1 MTFNARYATENSM
14 RHTMIPTTKK
24 ITYPLILGGVLTLS
38 MMLAPLTYA
47 DDTEPSNTLP
57 TEETTPATSN
67 FQNYSGL
74 ADLVTMICDD
84 AQERFQGFYGSTVV
98 KVEPFSTIGFYERN
112 KQSELGM
119 ALADQMTAIINTDTL
134 ANRRLALGTTT
145 QKLNGVLQE
154 VDGYLRI
161 HISGVNTAGERT
173 SYVVSVEMSE
183 PIYRALHTYL

>member
-1 MTFNARYATENSM
+1 MKQAMNSSKQ
-14 RHTMIPTTKK
+14 TMIAA
-24 ITYPLILGGVLTLS
+24 GVLFLS
-38 MMLAPLTYA
+38 IIPGPFCYA
-47 DDTEPSNTLP
+47 ADTDSSTPQVSEEPAA
-57 TEETTPATSN
+57 TPSS

-74 ADLVTMICDD
+74 ADLITMICDD
-84 AQERFQGFYGSTVV
+84 ALERFQGFYGSSIV

-119 ALADQMTAIINTDTL
+119 TLADQMTAIINNETL
-134 ANRRLALGTTT
+134 ANQNNNSGLTT

-154 VDGYLRI
+154 VDGFLRI
-161 HISGVNTAGERT
+161 HISGVNAAGERT